1 MKLLKNIV
9 LTLIG
14 VAALICTAVIAAGRL
29 VLRKIREWWGRRRRC
44 FRRSVV
50 VMILLSLISWGA
62 YEAYDYYE
70 ENYGR
75 YIPGDVYLSENVEAH
90 HFLDNTYR
98 IYNKCTGKYT
108 TQKVDWVDGEH
119 SHDSLTIYSM
129 DEKKGY
135 INFLTGE
142 IVVDA
147 VENGYKE
154 CWDFSEGLAAVLKDD
169 SIGFIN
175 TQGEVEIPFKFPKH
189 ERWDV
194 DNRFSDGYCIL
205 VGENDF
211 LGLIDTTGSWVLEP
225 VYDYIYEKEE
235 NGYRIVTKDGK
246 HGLLDSLLNVVY
258 PTEYRDITIVDDG
271 FVLTNDSTQWLVDL
285 KGNVVKP
292 FLFVWENCLQYQAG
306 YNDCGEAEYAMS
318 DYSKY
323 ETKGRYGILNRITG
337 EPLTPAIFS
346 DVEMLSKELFKVQIA
361 DGGSWYIVDKM
372 GNMVSYEQ

>member
-70 ENYGR
+70 DNYGR

-108 TQKVDWVDGEH
+108 TPKVDWVDGEH

-154 CWDFSEGLAAVLKDD
+154 CRDFSEGLAAVLKDD

-175 TQGEVEIPFKFPKH
+175 TQGEVVIPFKFPKH

-205 VGENDF
+205 VGENDL